1 MLINYSC
8 NFIKE
13 ITKLNKNIFEQKN
26 SIIIFKFKEEKLKIS
41 NQIICFV
48 NIAKKNFSSIFKIR
62 FYNIFV
68 RKLNNLKSIE
78 ALIKIK
84 KK

>member
-41 NQIICFV
+41 N
-48 NIAKKNFSSIFKIR
+48 
-62 FYNIFV
+62 
-68 RKLNNLKSIE
+68 
-78 ALIKIK
+78 
-84 KK
+84 